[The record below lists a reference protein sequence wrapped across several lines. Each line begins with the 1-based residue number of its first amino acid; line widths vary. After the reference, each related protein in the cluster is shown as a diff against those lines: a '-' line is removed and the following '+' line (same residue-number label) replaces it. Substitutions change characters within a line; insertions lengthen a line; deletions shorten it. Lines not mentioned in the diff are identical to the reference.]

1 MSLQPLLEILL
12 RIVGEIGLSHHRQQR
27 LCNRHFVCHRKR
39 RGREKRGHVMKG
51 RWKKRRMDSAG
62 GSAWLDE
69 NQFLEPLNLA
79 ADAKLLVEVDQVG
92 AAAEQ
97 HMLAVVH
104 YFAGTRM
111 FIRRRA
117 PAHIRTALE
126 QRDVKIG
133 TSKRT
138 AGGQPSETCTHN
150 CDFLLSRFRR

>member
-1 MSLQPLLEILL
+1 M
-12 RIVGEIGLSHHRQQR
+12 
-27 LCNRHFVCHRKR
+27 KR
-39 RGREKRGHVMKG
+39 RWKNRG
-51 RWKKRRMDSAG
+51 MDSAG
-62 GSAWLDE
+62 ASTRLDE
-69 NQFLEPLNLA
+69 NQFLEPLNLI

-138 AGGQPSETCTHN
+138 AGGQPGETGANN
-150 CDFLLSRFRR
+150 CDSFLLRFRRHAMRSRNPRESTLSFSQKLSWIRSVKTS